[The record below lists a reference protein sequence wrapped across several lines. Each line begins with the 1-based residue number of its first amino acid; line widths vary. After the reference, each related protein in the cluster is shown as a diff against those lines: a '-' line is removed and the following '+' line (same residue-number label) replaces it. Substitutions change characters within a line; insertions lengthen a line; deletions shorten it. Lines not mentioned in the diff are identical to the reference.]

1 MRYSKR
7 AVWFFLLF
15 ISGFL
20 FPLTKSSAQL
30 TVVQPRLFGDSTY
43 AKWGLLLS
51 YQRFQKE
58 EMKNVYDGIF
68 GIHIGKTEWIWNM
81 FGLRL
86 TGGVVGGEGV
96 PILLDTTWQ
105 FNSADVGFWA
115 INLQGTVVAR
125 ITGGDPQ
132 ETITPF
138 LGIGIEGYGGL
149 EKLSVSMIRVDTSV
163 RGDASAL
170 IGLAG
175 GHAMA
180 GVYIPL
186 NVNNALQI
194 EVRYLYTINGS
205 YKDILSQENKVE
217 YQQKIYSV
225 VKRPLFN
232 FSGIGASLMFFF

>member
-1 MRYSKR
+1 MKYTKR
-7 AVWFFLLF
+7 SVWFFLLF

-20 FPLTKSSAQL
+20 FPLTKASAQL
-30 TVVQPRLFGDSTY
+30 TAIEPRPIGDSTY

-58 EMKNVYDGIF
+58 EMNNVYDGIF
-68 GIHIGKTEWIWNM
+68 GIHIGRTQWLWEM

-96 PILLDTTWQ
+96 PILQDTSWQ
-105 FNSADVGFWA
+105 FNSGDVGFWA
-115 INLQGTVVAR
+115 INLQASVVAR
-125 ITGGDPQ
+125 FTGGNPH

-138 LGIGIEGYGGL
+138 LGIGVEGYGGI
-149 EKLSVSMIRVDTSV
+149 EKLSVSLIRVDTSV

-170 IGLAG
+170 VGLAG

-186 NVNNALQI
+186 TANNAMQV
-194 EVRYLYTINGS
+194 EVKYLYTIDGS
-205 YKDILSQENKVE
+205 YKDILSQENKAE
-217 YQQKIYSV
+217 FQRKIYSV
-225 VKRPLFN
+225 VKRPMFN